1 MNIVS
6 LDIENIKRLSA
17 VFITTDGE
25 PVIQVTGKNMA
36 GKSSVLDAIAMAL
49 GGKRLCPAEPL
60 RRGQNT
66 GHIEVNLGDYI
77 VTRRF
82 WRKRIIDCV
91 IDHEHTDQ
99 CEIFYGD
106 LESSLSV
113 KSPDNADYGSP
124 QKLLDKLVSDLTFDP
139 LGFLEL
145 QPKDQRA
152 MVQRLVG
159 LDFTDLDERRKGVQA
174 RVTEAT
180 GIVKRAE
187 RDLAEAEHYPDAPT
201 VAIDIADLLQQ
212 LANAEQFEKVAAA
225 AEAAVADKRKA
236 VVDTDADIASCADRI
251 ERLRAELAEAEKELA
266 ETSEYRGRLITE
278 GKQLRAT
285 ADTARAGVPDTQAL
299 RDRVSKANDINNQ
312 VAANVRR
319 HAIVGAKQEA
329 EASLLRLQTELRQID
344 ALKLK
349 QLAEATFP
357 VQGLAFTDEGLTFD
371 RLPFEQASYAQ
382 QLRVAVA
389 MGLAVNPTLK
399 VLLIKHGNALDK
411 TSLQLL
417 TELAQEA
424 GAQVWIEKVAESADG
439 VSVFIEE
446 GRVASGEPTGASV

>member
-17 VFITTDGE
+17 VFITTDGD
-25 PVIQVTGKNMA
+25 PVVQITGKNMA
-36 GKSSVLDAIAMAL
+36 GKSSVLDAISMAL

-82 WRKRIIDCV
+82 WRKRTIDC
-91 IDHEHTDQ
+91 IKDHEHTDE
-99 CEIFYGD
+99 CDIFYGAV
-106 LESSLSV
+106 ESSLSV

-152 MVQRLVG
+152 MVQTFVG
-159 LDFTDLDERRKGVQA
+159 LDFTEIDKRRAGVQA
-174 RVTEAT
+174 RVTEAHS
-180 GIVKRAE
+180 IVKRA
-187 RDLAEAEHYPDAPT
+187 DADVADGEHYPNAPSE
-201 VAIDIADLLQQ
+201 AIDVADLLTQ
-212 LANAEQFEKVAAA
+212 LANAEQVDKSAVA
-225 AEAAVADKRKA
+225 AEAAVESKRREFEMYAKYIVEGEQKVAALEEALASARKSLESDRKGKADA
-236 VVDTDADIASCADRI
+236 VEAGKKLRTDADA
-251 ERLRAELAEAEKELA
+251 
-266 ETSEYRGRLITE
+266 
-278 GKQLRAT
+278 
-285 ADTARAGVPDTQAL
+285 ARALVPDTTAL
-299 RDRVSKANDINNQ
+299 RDRVASANDINSQ
-312 VAANVRR
+312 VAANVRYDGILD
-319 HAIVGAKQEA
+319 AKKDAEGA
-329 EASLLRLQTELRQID
+329 LLRAQTELRQID
-344 ALKLK
+344 ASKLQ
-349 QLAEATFP
+349 QLSEATFP
-357 VQGLAFTDEGLTFD
+357 VKGLAFTDEGLTFD
-371 RLPFEQASYAQ
+371 GLPFEQASYAQ

-389 MGLAVNPTLK
+389 MGLAVNPKLK

-417 TELAQEA
+417 TELATEA
-424 GAQVWIEKVAESADG
+424 GAQVWIERVAEAADG

-446 GRVASGEPTGASV
+446 GQRVDTAEAPAA